1 MSRRLTVAIPLQVYT
16 FPIVSPVEIFGSWTR
31 VSRVIRGTPKRF
43 IALCKAESSTN
54 HVGASYGL
62 MEKVACIAIAMGLKA
77 TFQTENP
84 KS

>member
-1 MSRRLTVAIPLQVYT
+1 MVLTYNKY
-16 FPIVSPVEIFGSWTR
+16 VSQECLTER
-31 VSRVIRGTPKRF
+31 
-43 IALCKAESSTN
+43 AYLCKAESSTN